1 MLVLW
6 LSCCVCAQA
15 VLAIKPPKKPQQT
28 QAPVAHESIEEY
40 ALRIFDEGEERFK
53 RDYTVKPITDGED
66 AAKKAEPFF
75 EEIYGEDFR
84 DNDGMLY
91 ETYYR
96 PERDLWLIIG
106 RPQFN
111 TPPDVIVLHGEYY
124 CFIEGATGRVLRRDE
139 GWAESNPCDRSVY

>member
-1 MLVLW
+1 MVRNRTVAFLLVLA

-28 QAPVAHESIEEY
+28 KPPVVHESIEEY
-40 ALRIFDEGEERFK
+40 AFRIFDEGEERFK
-53 RDYTVKPITDGED
+53 RDYTVEPITDGED

-75 EEIYGEDFR
+75 EKIYGEDFR

-96 PERDLWLIIG
+96 PERDLWLIVAI
-106 RPQFN
+106 PQFN
-111 TPPDVIVLHGEYY
+111 TPMLHGEYY
-124 CFIEGATGRVLRRDE
+124 CFIEGATGRVLFIFATR
-139 GWAESNPCDRSVY
+139 

>member
-1 MLVLW
+1 MRNRIAAFLLVLA

-28 QAPVAHESIEEY
+28 KPPVVHESIEEY
-40 ALRIFDEGEERFK
+40 AFRIFDEGEERFK
-53 RDYTVKPITDGED
+53 MDYTVEPVTDGED

-75 EEIYGEDFR
+75 EEIYGDNFR
-84 DNDGMLY
+84 NNDGMLY

-111 TPPDVIVLHGEYY
+111 TPPDVIVLHGEFY
-124 CFIEGATGRVLRRDE
+124 CFIEGATGRVLFIF
-139 GWAESNPCDRSVY
+139 ATK